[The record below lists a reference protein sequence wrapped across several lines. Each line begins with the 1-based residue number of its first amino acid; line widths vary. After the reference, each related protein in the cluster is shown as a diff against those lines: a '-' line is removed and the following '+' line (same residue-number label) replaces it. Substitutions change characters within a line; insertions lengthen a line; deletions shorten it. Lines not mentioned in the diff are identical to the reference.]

1 MELRETWVDL
11 AKREKMEAPVQWV
24 LQVPLVLQV
33 KEEKEEGM
41 VLLVN
46 LV

>member
-11 AKREKMEAPVQWV
+11 EKREKMEAPAQWV